1 MKTRF
6 LLRSIILII
15 VLLNCTF
22 LSMANGQTIEAYP
35 ANWFTQM
42 KYNKIQ
48 ILFRNTSANFSEVK
62 VNANYQGLKVLR
74 VHHFENGHYIAVDI
88 EIAASAKPGTV
99 NFIFNNKGEKTNT
112 PWSLLS
118 RRKGRG
124 TLFAQGINPADLIY
138 FLMPDRFSNG
148 DPSNDQIAGL
158 KDQSLNRDSI
168 FLRHGGDLK
177 GVTNHLD
184 YFEKLGVS
192 TLWMTPVVEND
203 MPDRTEHGYAAT
215 NNYAIEKRLGGDA
228 SYLIL
233 SDSLHKRG
241 MKLIQDIVYNHFG
254 RFHFL
259 VQDAPDKNWVHQW
272 PSYTQTHYREQ
283 AVFDPHHS
291 KVDAEKMIN
300 GWFTTEMPDVNQE
313 NPFVE
318 KYLTQN
324 AIWSVETFGIDAF
337 RIDTYKYCNVEV
349 INRLNQALID
359 EYPNIFAFGEC
370 WVDGVSSQAYYV
382 RNNLN
387 IPYKSNLHATSDFN
401 LLFSGILPAL
411 NEKNDWG
418 GGVIKLYNSLSNDYL
433 YKVPSN
439 NVIFLDNHDMTRIH
453 SSLGESIP
461 KTKMAFAWLMT
472 CRGIPQIYY
481 GSEVLMKGISNPD
494 GWVRLDFPGG
504 WPGDKKNAFTEVGMT
519 DQEKDFLHYVQFL
532 GTYRKSSAA
541 LKAGAMMQY
550 IPEEGLYVYF
560 RYTKGQTIM
569 CVMNTDTKERKLNF
583 EKYAERTDGFKGG
596 KNIVTGE
603 NIGNEFTVAAMT
615 MQVIEL
621 TK

>member
-99 NFIFNNKGEKTNT
+99 NFIFNNKEKKTNT

-177 GVTNHLD
+177 GVRNHLD

-215 NNYAIEKRLGGDA
+215 NNYAIEKRFGGDSA
-228 SYLIL
+228 YLIL

-324 AIWSVETFGIDAF
+324 AIWSVETYGIDAF

-349 INRLNQALID
+349 MNRLNQSLID

-596 KNIVTGE
+596 KNIMTGE